1 MQKLISF
8 VFAILLIAI
17 LVVGS
22 SWFGFE
28 LPTTTAPQGIETIST
43 TQRAVATPIPVQHV
57 IADPA
62 LKESVRSISKDGN
75 HYIAVAYVV
84 EDETVTLPTGQK
96 RVIVTAAI
104 NNETDRP
111 VAVAPAQLTLI
122 LPDGTRYTANPADPQ
137 ITPALVDTVVEPQGS
152 IYGFAT
158 FDVAQDVSNGVLEW
172 CIDGA
177 TPCQQAIQSALP

>member
-1 MQKLISF
+1 MKN
-8 VFAILLIAI
+8 LLSLLVALLLLAI

-22 SWFGFE
+22 SWFGFK
-28 LPTTTAPQGIETIST
+28 LPTTSAPQEVETISA
-43 TQRAVATPIPVQHV
+43 TQQAVATPIPVQHR

-75 HYIAVAYVV
+75 HYIAVTYVV
-84 EDETVTLPTGQK
+84 EDETATLPAGQK

-104 NNETDRP
+104 NNETDQP
-111 VAVAPAQLTLI
+111 VAVAPTQLALI
-122 LPDGTRYTANPADPQ
+122 LPDGTRYTANSADPQ
-137 ITPALVDTVVEPQGS
+137 ITPALVDTVIEPQGS

-158 FDVAQDVSNGVLEW
+158 FDVAQEIDSGVLEW